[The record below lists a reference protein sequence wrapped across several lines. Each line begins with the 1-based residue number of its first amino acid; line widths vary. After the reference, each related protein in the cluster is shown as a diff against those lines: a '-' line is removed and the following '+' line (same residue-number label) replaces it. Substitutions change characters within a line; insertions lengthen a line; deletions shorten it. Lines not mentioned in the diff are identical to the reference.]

1 MLKAA
6 LDDILLYEYLA
17 LFDANRLGNPQ
28 KVNLAEEMLEM
39 EFFSNG

>member
-17 LFDANRLGNPQ
+17 IVDAIRLGNPQ
-28 KVNLAEEMLEM
+28 KENLVEEMLEM
-39 EFFSNG
+39 DFFSNG